1 MIRKKKILLGIESI
15 ILEEKYMFV
24 WEIIFETTNQTFSTS
39 CEGHFFKISS
49 YWEKGKHSTFWKFC
63 ERHEFNLKA
72 INNCHGYVS
81 FCIGVKI
88 PIVKNNI

>member
-1 MIRKKKILLGIESI
+1 MIRKKILLGIESI
-15 ILEEKYMFV
+15 ILEEKYMF
-24 WEIIFETTNQTFSTS
+24 ETLFLKPLTKLSQQAAKGIFV
-39 CEGHFFKISS
+39 KISS